1 MTAPLRHPVAA
12 ARAVRVDA
20 LKAFE
25 QRCWARAHLWA
36 AGEFD
41 LHEAVDVLQRDAER
55 DGLVEAIGQDAV
67 QRIMYDG
74 FHRVRDRP

>member
-1 MTAPLRHPVAA
+1 MTAPLRHPVTA

-25 QRCWARAHLWA
+25 LRCWARATLWA

-41 LHEAVDVLQRDAER
+41 LHQAVDVLQRAAER
-55 DGLVEAIGQDAV
+55 DGLVEQLGQDAV
-67 QRIMYDG
+67 QRLMRDA
-74 FHRVRDRP
+74 FHRVRDTA